1 MSKMV
6 RSLERTRQSGRT
18 GRASCRLCG
27 PHVEV
32 SMRRRPRHVRLA
44 HGHTQPAHHAV
55 ECCSHLLVLSRCT
68 QLRRA
73 PCSALLHALLGLISR
88 YLAIEIAARAN
99 KDQPDA
105 G

>member
-1 MSKMV
+1 MSKME
-6 RSLERTRQSGRT
+6 RSLERPDRVGAQVALAVGFAAH
-18 GRASCRLCG
+18 GQ
-27 PHVEV
+27 V
-32 SMRRRPRHVRLA
+32 SMRRCPRHVRLA

-55 ECCSHLLVLSRCT
+55 ERCSHLLVLSRCT